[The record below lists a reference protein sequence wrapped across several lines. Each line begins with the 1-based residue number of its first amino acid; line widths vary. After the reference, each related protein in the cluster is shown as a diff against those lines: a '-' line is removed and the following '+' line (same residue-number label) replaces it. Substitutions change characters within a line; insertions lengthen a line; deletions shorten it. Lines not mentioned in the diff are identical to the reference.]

1 MKKYRLIGEIAHLK
15 MLIENLEIDKRKID
29 EEINRYLEEIAPKEK
44 ELKDMKINLDKVKH
58 KWYNSIKGLGNEP

>member
-44 ELKDMKINLDKVKH
+44 ELKDMKINLDKVKQ
-58 KWYNSIKGLGNEP
+58 KWYNSIKELGNEP